1 MDKRTQQEQRST
13 ATGLSTMMHKRLRL
27 RHGVAVGAITIAMS
41 VAFPLSAFASPTG
54 SDFGAGY
61 LSEPAGF
68 ASASATFTVP
78 TVSCGSSQTGEEAIG
93 VMLQGGDEGTVY
105 QQDDANALLECNAGT
120 ASYQLRVDAGSAAFT
135 EAGVS
140 PGDTVV
146 ASIFQTSSV
155 VEATVHDRT
164 SGYTWNA
171 AGSPLSGTGWQW
183 GVWTGAYYWGGGFV
197 AFTSSTFTKCQINGD
212 YLTYS
217 TPIQYNYKIGNKTYI
232 KASPLN
238 STGDGFKLTWI

>member
-1 MDKRTQQEQRST
+1 MDQRTQQQQQNT
-13 ATGLSTMMHKRLRL
+13 ATGLSTRMHRRLRL
-27 RHGVAVGAITIAMS
+27 RHGVAVGVITIAMS
-41 VAFPLSAFASPTG
+41 AAFPLAAYASTG

-78 TVSCGSSQTGEEAIG
+78 TVSCTSSQTGEEAIG
-93 VMLQGGDEGTVY
+93 VMLQGSDDATVY

-120 ASYQLRVDAGSAAFT
+120 ASYQLHVDAGSASFT
-135 EAGVS
+135 EPGVS

-146 ASIFQTSSV
+146 ASIFQTSTV
-155 VEATVHDRT
+155 VEARVDDRT
-164 SGYTWNA
+164 SGYTWDA
-171 AGSPLSGTGWQW
+171 AGSPLSGTGWTW

-217 TPIQYNYKIGNKTYI
+217 SPIQYNYKIGRQTAI
-232 KASPLN
+232 RTGALN
-238 STGDGFKLTWI
+238 NTGDGFKLTWT